1 MHLIEGEEGERSD
14 DRYDGRQ
21 AHALQLHR
29 PKDDGC
35 TGEAGDHRDCGQDQ
49 ISGLRIVHM
58 LFDQHAD
65 TGSCNEAE
73 EEDADAAHDRS
84 RDAVDERGD
93 LSDEG
98 EEDGKAG
105 STADD
110 PGAVDA
116 RHRHDAHV
124 FTIRGI
130 RRRADEAGDHIR
142 QAVCKERAVKSRVF
156 DEVASDDIARDE
168 EMADM
173 FGEDHEERR
182 KDHHDGREIE
192 MRRIEG
198 RQGEPWHLLYMRE
211 VYDTHEDG
219 ENVAGDDTDQDRD
232 DGDESAPK
240 NGRKDGDDQGEHGDR
255 DGSRCAHALR
265 LTDEAGHGHG
275 ERRQLEPD
283 DRDDR
288 AHGSR
293 REEDIDPADA
303 DLLHEERDDH
313 EAETEGDEAA
323 LGIRI
328 RHARRRRHRQHRRDE
343 GEGRAEVGRELPF
356 ADGEVEERPDAV
368 HEKAGRGVYIQEEGH
383 QHRGA
388 KHGEEVLQRE
398 GDGGE
403 ERKPFLDL
411 DDSFAHKILLF
422 NSDWKV
428 GRSDIRRG
436 SLGFLH
442 FDPSLED
449 RKGWKRAHCE
459 SRKKGGF
466 RETKEPPSFA

>member
-14 DRYDGRQ
+14 DRYDSRQ

-29 PKDDGC
+29 SKDDGRA
-35 TGEAGDHRDCGQDQ
+35 GETGDHGDGGQDQ
-49 ISGLRIVHM
+49 ISGLRIVYA

-65 TGSCNEAE
+65 TGSGDEAE

-93 LSDEG
+93 FPDEG
-98 EEDGKAG
+98 EEDGEAG
-105 STADD
+105 GAADD

-130 RRRADEAGDHIR
+130 RRRADEAGNHIR
-142 QAVCKERAVKSRVF
+142 QAVGKERAVKARVF
-156 DEVASDDIARDE
+156 DEIAADDVARDE
-168 EMADM
+168 EMADV
-173 FGEDHEERR
+173 FREDHEERR
-182 KDHHDGREIE
+182 KDHHDGRKIE

-198 RQGEPWHLLYMRE
+198 RQSEPWHLLYMRE

-219 ENVAGDDTDQDRD
+219 EYVAGDDTDEDRD

-265 LTDEAGHGHG
+265 LTDEAGHRHG
-275 ERRQLEPD
+275 ERCQLEPD

-303 DLLHEERDDH
+303 DLLHEERDEH
-313 EAETEGDEAA
+313 EAEAEGDEAA
-323 LGIRI
+323 LRVRI
-328 RHARRRRHRQHRRDE
+328 RHACCRGHRKHRRDE

-356 ADGEVEERPDAV
+356 TDGEVEERPDAV
-368 HEKAGRGVYIQEEGH
+368 HEKAGRGVHVQEEGH

-398 GDGGE
+398 GNGGE
-403 ERKPFLDL
+403 KREPLLDF
-411 DDSFAHKILLF
+411 DDSFAHR
-422 NSDWKV
+422 
-428 GRSDIRRG
+428 RSP
-436 SLGFLH
+436 F
-442 FDPSLED
+442 
-449 RKGWKRAHCE
+449 
-459 SRKKGGF
+459 
-466 RETKEPPSFA
+466 